1 MAAKEKIHP
10 VPPIIT
16 PLLVIPLPKSSSA
29 DLDEPIPFLLV
40 QFHSGLRTGR
50 DPQVWR
56 VPPVFNWLSL
66 LELIGSV
73 CLSDWLSLDPKT
85 FLKRMLG
92 FPVLTAVYHTLDHMC
107 LHVPACACI
116 GDAFLLLAND
126 AKCLVMAQ
134 LL

>member
-1 MAAKEKIHP
+1 MLIIPKPLIVLIYCLIYKLPCLLPI
-10 VPPIIT
+10 VPGP
-16 PLLVIPLPKSSSA
+16 A
-29 DLDEPIPFLLV
+29 C
-40 QFHSGLRTGR
+40 SGARYEFIF
-50 DPQVWR
+50 D
-56 VPPVFNWLSL
+56 WLSL
-66 LELIGSV
+66 LGLIGSC

-107 LHVPACACI
+107 LHVPACACM